1 MTPLENVQGQFR
13 DVLFFQKTL
22 ITFFRIKQDTV
33 DTLLYDVT
41 LIRARVWDA
50 FPSLA
55 SVMSVEYA

>member
-13 DVLFFQKTL
+13 DVSYFEKTL

-33 DTLLYDVT
+33 DTLLFDVT
-41 LIRARVWDA
+41 LIRARVGDA

-55 SVMSVEYA
+55 SVRP